1 MAFETDVFINCPFD
15 EKYAPLLEAMVFC
28 VVYSG
33 LMPRL
38 ATERL
43 ENGENR
49 LEKIIGLA
57 RGAKYSIHDISR
69 CVSEKVG
76 EFSRQNM
83 PLELGLDM
91 GIRRF
96 DTSLPSEKKFLIFES
111 KAYESKR
118 SLSDLAGQDV
128 AAHNDRYETVISK
141 VRDFLRVEA
150 GIGLAGPARIKA
162 DYETCLGWIVEKK
175 IYEGHSERD
184 ALKLPTQER
193 LEEMRNWLALGK
205 PVTFLAE

>member
-1 MAFETDVFINCPFD
+1 MAFDTDVFINCPFD
-15 EKYAPLLEAMVFC
+15 DKYAPLLEAMVFSI
-28 VVYSG
+28 VYAG
-33 LMPRL
+33 LTPRL

-49 LEKIIGLA
+49 LEKIYGLA

-69 CVSEKVG
+69 CQAEAVG
-76 EFSRQNM
+76 EFARLNM
-83 PLELGLDM
+83 PFELGLDM
-91 GIRRF
+91 GIRRV
-96 DTSLPSEKKFLIFES
+96 DRELPSEKKFLIFES
-111 KAYESKR
+111 RAYDAKR

-128 AAHNDRYETVISK
+128 AAHHEKYEVVISK

-150 GIGLAGPARIKA
+150 RIPMVGPARIKA

-175 IYEGHSERD
+175 IHEGHTEAD

-193 LEEMRNWLALGK
+193 LEEMRNWLAMGK
-205 PVTFLAE
+205 PIKYQDD